1 MEVIDR
7 EDATREVLREDLAGR
22 VLAAGHAWRSSIA
35 RTQPARSSRRTA
47 ITSIGSYAG
56 RVMAALSRR
65 RFWWA
70 RKSANELRRP
80 CASSWA
86 YTRRRSFGRPSSAA
100 ARAGEAGFPSPA
112 AP

>member
-65 RFWWA
+65 RLWGGREAGNRLRITGAFSMA
-70 RKSANELRRP
+70 FPRPRRLRR
-80 CASSWA
+80 ASA
-86 YTRRRSFGRPSSAA
+86 PKAPGGR
-100 ARAGEAGFPSPA
+100 GDI
-112 AP
+112 